1 MQSPTAPLFLLSDF
15 GLRDAYVG
23 VMRAVVAGLAPRSAV
38 HDLLHELPPQDVTG
52 ARIQLAAA
60 LPWLPDGAVVCAV
73 VDPGVGTGRHAVA
86 VQAAH
91 PDGRSLWAV
100 APDNG
105 LLTMLLRDDRAPYAS
120 AARALRAWRIDPAAL
135 APRGPGTTFD
145 GRDLFA
151 PAAARL
157 ARGDDADTLGE
168 QVGTARLTTSATP
181 ALSRDG
187 DGDGD
192 GEAVTGRVV
201 WIDRFGDLV
210 SDLPAG
216 RLPHARWVVRVAGRS
231 VPGPAAGFAAVD
243 RGAPVAYIGS
253 LGTVEIALRDG
264 DAASA
269 WAISRGTEIRVSP
282 DRRTRGRASGPES

>member
-38 HDLLHELPPQDVTG
+38 HDLLHELPPQDLTG

-73 VDPGVGTGRHAVA
+73 VDPGVGTDRHAIV
-86 VQAAH
+86 VRAAH
-91 PDGRSLWAV
+91 PDGRGLWAV

-120 AARALRAWRIDPAAL
+120 AARAQRAWRIDPAAL

-168 QVGTARLTTSATP
+168 QVGTAQLTTSATP
-181 ALSRDG
+181 ELTHEG
-187 DGDGD
+187 D
-192 GEAVTGRVV
+192 AWTGRVV

-210 SDLPAG
+210 SDVPAD
-216 RLPHARWVVRVAGRS
+216 RLPSGRWVVRVAGRS
-231 VPGPAAGFAAVD
+231 VPGPAAGFASVAP
-243 RGAPVAYIGS
+243 GEPVAYLGS
-253 LGTVEIALRDG
+253 LGTVEVALRDG

-269 WAISRGTEIRVSP
+269 WAIPRGTELRVSP
-282 DRRTRGRASGPES
+282 A

>member
-1 MQSPTAPLFLLSDF
+1 MHRPGAPLFLLSDF

-38 HDLLHELPPQDVTG
+38 HDLVHELPPQDLTG

-73 VDPGVGTGRHAVA
+73 VDPGVGTDRHAVA
-86 VQAAH
+86 LRAVH

-105 LLTMLLRDDRAPYAS
+105 LLTMLLRHDRPPYAS
-120 AARALRAWRIDPAAL
+120 AARARDAWRLDPQAL
-135 APRGPGTTFD
+135 GARGPGTTFD

-157 ARGDDADTLGE
+157 ARGDAPDSLGRSVDAGTLK
-168 QVGTARLTTSATP
+168 TASTPELATE
-181 ALSRDG
+181 G
-187 DGDGD
+187 D
-192 GEAVTGRVV
+192 AVVGRVV

-210 SDLPAG
+210 SDVPTG
-216 RLPHARWVVRVAGRS
+216 RLPPAPWIAEVAGRS
-231 VPGPAAGFAAVD
+231 VRGPSAGFAAA
-243 RGAPVAYIGS
+243 RTGAPVAYLGS
-253 LGTVEIALRDG
+253 LGTVELALRDG

-269 WAISRGTEIRVSP
+269 WGIGRGAAVRVSP
-282 DRRTRGRASGPES
+282 A

>member
-1 MQSPTAPLFLLSDF
+1 MHRPGAPLFLLSDF

-38 HDLLHELPPQDVTG
+38 HDLVHELPPQDLTG

-73 VDPGVGTGRHAVA
+73 VDPGVGTDRHAVA
-86 VQAAH
+86 LRAVH

-105 LLTMLLRDDRAPYAS
+105 LLTMLLRHDRPPYAS
-120 AARALRAWRIDPAAL
+120 AARARDAWRLDPQAL
-135 APRGPGTTFD
+135 GARGPGTTFD

-157 ARGDDADTLGE
+157 ARGDAPDSLGRSVDAGTLK
-168 QVGTARLTTSATP
+168 TASTPELATE
-181 ALSRDG
+181 G
-187 DGDGD
+187 D
-192 GEAVTGRVV
+192 AIVGRVV

-210 SDLPAG
+210 SDVPTG
-216 RLPHARWVVRVAGRS
+216 RLPPAPWIAEVAGRS
-231 VPGPAAGFAAVD
+231 VRGPSAGFAAA
-243 RGAPVAYIGS
+243 RTGAPVAYLGS
-253 LGTVEIALRDG
+253 LGTVELALRDG

-269 WAISRGTEIRVSP
+269 WGIGRGAAVRVSP
-282 DRRTRGRASGPES
+282 A

>member
-1 MQSPTAPLFLLSDF
+1 MHGPGAPLFLLSDF

-38 HDLLHELPPQDVTG
+38 HDLVHELPPQDLTG

-60 LPWLPDGAVVCAV
+60 LPWVPDGAVVCAV
-73 VDPGVGTGRHAVA
+73 VDPGVGTDRHAVA
-86 VQAAH
+86 LRAVH

-105 LLTMLLRDDRAPYAS
+105 LLTMLLRHDRPPYAS
-120 AARALRAWRIDPAAL
+120 AARARDAWRL
-135 APRGPGTTFD
+135 APEALGARGPGTTFD

-157 ARGDDADTLGE
+157 ARGDAPDSLGRSVDAGTLK
-168 QVGTARLTTSATP
+168 TASTPELATE
-181 ALSRDG
+181 G
-187 DGDGD
+187 D
-192 GEAVTGRVV
+192 AIVGRVV

-210 SDLPAG
+210 SDVPAG
-216 RLPHARWVVRVAGRS
+216 RLPPAPWIAEVAGRS
-231 VPGPAAGFAAVD
+231 VRGPSAGFAAA
-243 RGAPVAYIGS
+243 RTGAPVAYLGS
-253 LGTVEIALRDG
+253 LGTVELALRDG

-269 WAISRGTEIRVSP
+269 WGIGRGAAVRVSP
-282 DRRTRGRASGPES
+282 A

>member
-1 MQSPTAPLFLLSDF
+1 MHGPGAPLFLLSDF

-38 HDLLHELPPQDVTG
+38 HDLVHELPPQDLTG

-73 VDPGVGTGRHAVA
+73 VDPGVGTDRHAVA
-86 VQAAH
+86 LRAVH

-105 LLTMLLRDDRAPYAS
+105 LLTMLLRHDRPPYAS
-120 AARALRAWRIDPAAL
+120 AARARDAWRLDPQAL
-135 APRGPGTTFD
+135 GARGPGTTFD

-157 ARGDDADTLGE
+157 ARGDAPDSLGRSVDAGTLK
-168 QVGTARLTTSATP
+168 TASTPELATE
-181 ALSRDG
+181 G
-187 DGDGD
+187 D
-192 GEAVTGRVV
+192 AIVGRVV

-210 SDLPAG
+210 SDVPAG
-216 RLPHARWVVRVAGRS
+216 RLPPAPWIAEVAGRS
-231 VPGPAAGFAAVD
+231 VRGPSAGFAAA
-243 RGAPVAYIGS
+243 RTGAPVAYLGS
-253 LGTVEIALRDG
+253 LGTVELALRDG

-269 WAISRGTEIRVSP
+269 WGIGRGAAVRVSP
-282 DRRTRGRASGPES
+282 A